1 MQPLCCSGHVSS
13 AKFFAVNVCLLDHF
27 GPMGLVIPIAFLLLL
42 VLLNYA
48 FDYDY
53 HSYYL
58 LLWLWWWWLFI
69 IYIYIV
75 TNQIYWNIHVQ
86 KPAPHERP
94 LCMYIYILYLYI
106 YIHIIFHIFINSI
119 PPFSVVVIPTSA
131 FFAFSSPAGPSGRQT
146 RSVSSHKRCE
156 KEHRQS
162 LQVKFLWLPYVDLWL
177 VVDLHIKK
185 QLWLPC
191 QKVSVQISCSAF
203 HEIWRWPNKWG
214 SRNVMHGVRHSQEKG
229 ACEWCHI
236 RGNIG

>member
-1 MQPLCCSGHVSS
+1 M
-13 AKFFAVNVCLLDHF
+13 
-27 GPMGLVIPIAFLLLL
+27 
-42 VLLNYA
+42 
-48 FDYDY
+48 
-53 HSYYL
+53 
-58 LLWLWWWWLFI
+58 
-69 IYIYIV
+69 
-75 TNQIYWNIHVQ
+75 Q

-94 LCMYIYILYLYI
+94 LCMYIYIIFIY

-203 HEIWRWPNKWG
+203 HEIWRWPNK
-214 SRNVMHGVRHSQEKG
+214 
-229 ACEWCHI
+229 
-236 RGNIG
+236 